1 MSSEQPTAGGT
12 RSFRSIPRIRRFHG
26 ENGHWRS
33 PLITGAILIVVLTIV
48 VAAVYYF
55 VFSGRVRVH
64 AEVVDFSKSVEQIRE
79 LSTLRSHYRFGVVV
93 REESGNVIVRR
104 LADQGELIGME
115 GIGGA
120 LFQDPTMFVEL
131 HGVASYGARLDDLAS
146 RMRQDDS
153 TVTIA
158 LPPVQVLDAH
168 LITADTRVVA
178 RMKGLF
184 RSSNNELLLEAD
196 RHGEGF
202 VREYAEQDSAMQ
214 AFAAD
219 RLKDVLALLVER
231 AGKRAVFN

>member
-1 MSSEQPTAGGT
+1 MSSQQPTAEQT
-12 RSFRSIPRIRRFHG
+12 RSFKALPNIRRFHG

-33 PLITGAILIVVLTIV
+33 PLITGAILIVGLSII

-64 AEVVDFSKSVEQIRE
+64 ADVIDFSKSTEQIQE
-79 LSTLRSHYRFGVVV
+79 LSTLKTHSRFGVVV

-104 LADQGELIGME
+104 FADQGDYIGMDR
-115 GIGGA
+115 IGSS

-131 HGVASYGARLDDLAS
+131 HGVATYGARLDDLGT

-158 LPPVQVLDAH
+158 LPLIQVLDAH
-168 LITADTRVVA
+168 LVAADTRVVA
-178 RMKGLF
+178 QMKGLF

-196 RHGEGF
+196 RHGERF
-202 VREYAEQDSAMQ
+202 VREYAEQDSAMR
-214 AFAAD
+214 AFAAE
-219 RLKDVLALLVER
+219 RLRNVLALLVER
-231 AGKRAVFN
+231 AGKRAVFD